1 VTSANAK
8 PVVLRRREWH
18 RTGVAG
24 QKAAVTANN
33 WLGSRRRGPHRA
45 TVVLAIA
52 GLTVIAAIV
61 VVVVATRSAGGTGP
75 GGGTGPRA
83 GTRAVSVAAGP
94 AGTVDLNGVPGQ
106 LTITGSASGGIRLS
120 GQLHW
125 SGHAPQMSVRTEAP
139 AAGNPAAGHSAAGR
153 SSAGYSSAGNP
164 AAGRTLRLD
173 YACAAGSPCTEDFR
187 LTVPAGTAVVLSQP
201 SGHVRIAGLDGSLRI
216 SAASVDVSAT
226 GLRSPA
232 LTASITSG
240 HLSAAFA
247 RAPRRVSLKLTS
259 AQATVRL
266 PGTSPGYQVSS
277 QVVSGY
283 VHVGVAR
290 AASSPDQVRAQI
302 TSGELELLP

>member
-1 VTSANAK
+1 
-8 PVVLRRREWH
+8 
-18 RTGVAG
+18 
-24 QKAAVTANN
+24 
-33 WLGSRRRGPHRA
+33 
-45 TVVLAIA
+45 VVLAIA
-52 GLTVIAAIV
+52 GLTVIALIV
-61 VVVVATRSAGGTGP
+61 VVVAATRSAGGTGP
-75 GGGTGPRA
+75 KA
-83 GTRAVSVAAGP
+83 GTRAVSVTAGP
-94 AGTVDLNGVPGQ
+94 VGTVDLDGVPGQ
-106 LTITGSASGGIRLS
+106 VTITGSASGGIRLS

-125 SGHAPQMSVRTEAP
+125 SGHAPQVSVRTEAP
-139 AAGNPAAGHSAAGR
+139 PAGH
-153 SSAGYSSAGNP
+153 P

-173 YACAAGSPCTEDFR
+173 YACAAGSPCTEDYR

-201 SGHVRIAGLDGSLRI
+201 SGHVRIAGLDGSLRV

-240 HLSAAFA
+240 HLSAAFT
-247 RAPRRVSLKLTS
+247 RAPRRVSLTLTS

-290 AASSPDQVRAQI
+290 AASSPDQVRAEI